1 MNITL
6 VYWGGLYN
14 QAGLLV
20 RQMADQNLKVTFF
33 AGDGIVSNKLSSL
46 AGDTIAGTLFTFS
59 PQPGNDPA
67 NRQLTEKFRAIG
79 IEPIEY
85 AFNSYAAVQS
95 IAAAAKA
102 AKSNNPKTVAE
113 AMKRQGPF
121 KTVLGDISFDEKGD
135 YSLPGY
141 TIFEWRKS
149 PDGQYYYYQK

>member
-59 PQPGNDPA
+59 LNQVTILRTDN
-67 NRQLTEKFRAIG
+67 L
-79 IEPIEY
+79 
-85 AFNSYAAVQS
+85 
-95 IAAAAKA
+95 
-102 AKSNNPKTVAE
+102 PKNFG
-113 AMKRQGPF
+113 R
-121 KTVLGDISFDEKGD
+121 
-135 YSLPGY
+135 
-141 TIFEWRKS
+141 
-149 PDGQYYYYQK
+149 